1 MFVQFF
7 LIMSSRNCYYEN
19 NDRMNQARIDVHANL
34 NIALLFHL
42 WIVLKMWFPAI
53 GEKVF
58 CPDPAI
64 GRSIGFRQFTVRLI
78 ATPGFTDRQ
87 VLVIEL
93 YFTGYF
99 FFWST
104 VKLVCVQGQVRLCL
118 QDIRPYIYMKQNFS
132 CLYLLYMTKKLEL
145 GLIQL
150 GSNLVYQLNIKW
162 IIKKLLD
169 DVTCLFLLDVA
180 MNRHKFNQ
188 NDE

>member
-1 MFVQFF
+1 
-7 LIMSSRNCYYEN
+7 
-19 NDRMNQARIDVHANL
+19 MNQARIDVHANL

-93 YFTGYF
+93 ALFH
-99 FFWST
+99 W
-104 VKLVCVQGQVRLCL
+104 
-118 QDIRPYIYMKQNFS
+118 
-132 CLYLLYMTKKLEL
+132 LLLF
-145 GLIQL
+145 
-150 GSNLVYQLNIKW
+150 LVYGKIGLRVGSGEI
-162 IIKKLLD
+162 
-169 DVTCLFLLDVA
+169 VFA
-180 MNRHKFNQ
+180 GY
-188 NDE
+188 